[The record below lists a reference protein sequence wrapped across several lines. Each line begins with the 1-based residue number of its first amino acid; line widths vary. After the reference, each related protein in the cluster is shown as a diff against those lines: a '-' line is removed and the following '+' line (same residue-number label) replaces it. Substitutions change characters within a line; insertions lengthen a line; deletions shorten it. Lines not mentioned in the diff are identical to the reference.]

1 MLAIRDDTNRAMSA
15 TRLLAHT
22 SMAYEH
28 SLSESLRAA
37 IGGYTDPDDVVDAV
51 LRCLDAHAVVTYRG
65 DDVPLLAPHGRLL
78 FDLAGHPDSS
88 LQEAAFRIGTTESTI
103 AKQMTRLVTTGLL
116 ERTRSTG
123 RNRYRLR
130 VAETLSHPD
139 VRLMLEALITAAGM
153 AAQPSSDSTQISDQ

>member
-1 MLAIRDDTNRAMSA
+1 MT
-15 TRLLAHT
+15 
-22 SMAYEH
+22 YEH

-37 IGGYTDPDDVVDAV
+37 IAGYTDPDDVVDAV

-65 DDVPLLAPHGRLL
+65 DDVPLLSPHGRLL
-78 FDLAGHPDSS
+78 FDLASHPDSS

-123 RNRYRLR
+123 RNRYRLK

-139 VRLMLEALITAAGM
+139 VRVTLDALITAAGK
-153 AAQPSSDSTQISDQ
+153 ASEAPSDSASETAQ